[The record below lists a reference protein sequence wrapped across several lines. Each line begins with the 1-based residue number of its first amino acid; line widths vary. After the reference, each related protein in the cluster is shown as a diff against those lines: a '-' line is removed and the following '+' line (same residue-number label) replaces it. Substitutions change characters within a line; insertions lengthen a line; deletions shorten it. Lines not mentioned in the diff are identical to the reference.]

1 MFSWWTLLDCQV
13 DLEKKKKEIQFA
25 CQSELRCRLFN
36 RYSQF
41 LNSFT
46 EDDLFKIT
54 EMTI

>member
-13 DLEKKKKEIQFA
+13 DLEKKEIQFA

-36 RYSQF
+36 RYSQY
-41 LNSFT
+41 LHSFM